1 MALAAEASLQG
12 FYGGVSVFLRAEVAS
27 GLSLT
32 GCDAVAS
39 SPFLG
44 LKLAVTWTIEK
55 VPRNTFFFDQTL
67 AAMELEALLN
77 YPRALPAMPRAV
89 SDLLSEMNREEPS
102 PKRIGELIGRDPALT
117 TRVLRLSNSAFFRV
131 SRKIGSADE
140 AVALLGLTH
149 VRSLVM
155 AAALGASFKTVP
167 GIDLKQFWRYSLRSA
182 EIARSLAGVLHQN
195 QGNAFTAGLIHAIG
209 ILVMH
214 IAMPD
219 ELIPIDMG
227 TPPLDLK
234 RAEAELSAFG
244 YSYAHVGAGMAEKW
258 QFPSEMVSAL
268 RNQTAPF
275 EGEAYDPLAGVLNLA
290 SWRARAEELQL
301 DSQGLV
307 ATFPDMV
314 GLTLG
319 LDLDSVLDKDPEEWS
334 FNQALGAFV

>member
-1 MALAAEASLQG
+1 
-12 FYGGVSVFLRAEVAS
+12 
-27 GLSLT
+27 
-32 GCDAVAS
+32 
-39 SPFLG
+39 
-44 LKLAVTWTIEK
+44 
-55 VPRNTFFFDQTL
+55 
-67 AAMELEALLN
+67 MELDALLN

-89 SDLLSEMNREEPS
+89 TDLLSEMNREEPS

-131 SRKIGSADE
+131 SRKIGNADE

-155 AAALGASFKTVP
+155 AAALGASFKSVP

-182 EIARSLAGVLHQN
+182 EIARSLAGVLRQN

-219 ELIPIDMG
+219 DMIPIDMG

-234 RAEAELSAFG
+234 RAEVETSRFG
-244 YSYAHVGAGMAEKW
+244 YCYAQVGAGMAEKW

-268 RNQTAPF
+268 SNQTAPF

-301 DSQGLV
+301 DSQGLL

-334 FNQALGAFV
+334 FSQALGAFV